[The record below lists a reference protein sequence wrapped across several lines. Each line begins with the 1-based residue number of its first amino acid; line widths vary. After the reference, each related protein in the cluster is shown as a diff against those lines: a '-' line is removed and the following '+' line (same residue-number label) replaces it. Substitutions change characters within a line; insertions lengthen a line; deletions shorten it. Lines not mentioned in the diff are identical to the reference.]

1 MNDFLRNRSVRIGA
15 VIWAISMVGNTET
28 SANPY
33 ASSVVSYVPGS
44 TPVAG
49 YTTPAV
55 ALGQPERV
63 TGEGFGFPGV
73 VSMFN
78 PPFGTDEI
86 VSIGEGG
93 QITLKFDTPIL
104 NSSANLFGADFIL
117 FTNAGFI
124 DTSFPSGQIGS
135 PPGQF
140 GNDDALVEVSADGS
154 TWFTV
159 STNLADGAFPTQG
172 FLDSGPFD
180 VATGSVPTNF
190 QKPVDPSLTVA
201 DFAGLTYAGA
211 LALYDGS
218 GGGTPVDIAST
229 GLSSASFVRISVLDD
244 GNALTSLNFELDAI
258 SGVPEPMTLGL
269 LSLGLLGR
277 RRHRGRE

>member
-1 MNDFLRNRSVRIGA
+1 MNVFWRNRSVRFGA
-15 VIWAISMVGNTET
+15 AIWAISMGTTAEIL
-28 SANPY
+28 ANPY
-33 ASSVVSYVPGS
+33 ASSVVSYVPG
-44 TPVAG
+44 TAPVAG
-49 YTTPAV
+49 YTTPGV
-55 ALGQPERV
+55 ALGEPERV
-63 TGEGFGFPGV
+63 TGEGFGVPGV

-93 QITLKFDTPIL
+93 QITLEFDTPIL
-104 NSSANLFGADFIL
+104 DSPANLFGADFIL

-140 GNDDALVEVSADGS
+140 GNDDALVEVSADGLS
-154 TWFTV
+154 WFSV
-159 STNLADGAFPTQG
+159 STNLADGLFPTQG
-172 FLDSGPFD
+172 FLDGGPFD
-180 VATGSVPTNF
+180 VAAGSVPTNF
-190 QKPVDPSLTVA
+190 QKPIDPSLTVA
-201 DFAGLTYAGA
+201 DFDGLTYAGA

-229 GLSSASFVRISVLDD
+229 GLSSANFVRISVLDD
-244 GNALTSLNFELDAI
+244 GNALTNLNFELDAV

-277 RRHRGRE
+277 RRHHGRG